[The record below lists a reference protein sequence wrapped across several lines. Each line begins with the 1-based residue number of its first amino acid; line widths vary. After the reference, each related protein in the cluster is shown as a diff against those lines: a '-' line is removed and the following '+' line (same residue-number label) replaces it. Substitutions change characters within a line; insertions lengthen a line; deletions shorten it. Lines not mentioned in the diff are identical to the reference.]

1 MNIGIVGLGHMGSG
15 IASNLLKAGYQVTVW
30 NRSPDKAAAL
40 IEAGAVRAQTPAEAA
55 AGDFVIS
62 MLSDD
67 RAVEA
72 VVFGDGGILS
82 ASGQAIHV
90 SMSSIGTSFATRLA
104 RAHED
109 AGRPF
114 VSAPVFGRPALAEA
128 GQLFIAAAGKA
139 DVVAACEPLFK
150 VVGQRTF
157 VVGDAPEKAN
167 LVKLAGNFMM
177 LSAIESMAEAM
188 TMAERGGIEPAM
200 LLDILTGTSFDAP
213 VYRNYGQIL
222 VERRFHPAGFPATLA
237 LKDMGLLDD
246 AATAARVPMPV
257 LGILLDHLLAAI
269 VRNGEDVDATGLA
282 EAVAATAGIGAN
294 AGGVGARDVPAAQPL
309 NA

>member
-1 MNIGIVGLGHMGSG
+1 MDIGIVGLGHMGSG
-15 IASNLLKAGYQVTVW
+15 IASNLLKAGHQLTVW

-40 IEAGAVRAQTPAEAA
+40 IEAGAVRAHTPAGAA
-55 AGDFVIS
+55 AGDFVIT

-82 ASGQAIHV
+82 AQGQATHV
-90 SMSSIGTSFATRLA
+90 SMSSIGTSFAARLA
-104 RAHED
+104 RAHEE
-109 AGRPF
+109 AGRAF
-114 VSAPVFGRPALAEA
+114 VSAPVFGRPALAQA

-139 DVVAACEPLFK
+139 DVLATCEPLFK
-150 VVGQRTF
+150 VIGQRTF
-157 VVGDAPEKAN
+157 VVGDAPEQAN

-188 TMAERGGIEPAM
+188 TIAERGGIAPAM

-246 AATAARVPMPV
+246 VATAERVPMPV
-257 LGILLDHLLAAI
+257 LGILLDHLLTAI

-282 EAVAATAGIGAN
+282 EAVTASAGIGIN
-294 AGGVGARDVPAAQPL
+294 SVGDGALDALAAQSL
-309 NA
+309 HV